1 MKILNA
7 DVLIIGTG
15 VAGLYCAL
23 NLDKNLNVLMLSK
36 KSPEDCNTYLAQG
49 GIAVSVND
57 YDYNA
62 FFKDTMKAGMY
73 LNNEESVKVLVRE
86 SRENILALDKLGV
99 PFNKKMGKFEYTR
112 EGAHIKN
119 RIVHC
124 NDKSGQLLF
133 ETLYG
138 HVKIQKNIQILE
150 NTAIFDIEKKNSK
163 CLGVYCLSE
172 NEKSKDTKKENIYET
187 IYINSKK
194 TVLASGGIGGIF
206 KNSTS
211 QGCLTGDAMA
221 IANKHGIKLYNPDY
235 IQFHPTA
242 LYLENDQD
250 RRRFLISESLRGEGA
265 LLFNSKGERFVE
277 ELLPRNTVTSEILK
291 ELEKTKSECVYLD
304 ISHASENYLKKR
316 FPKIYSQCLSHGIN
330 IARDKIPV
338 TPSQHYH
345 MGGIGVDLY
354 SRTSMDSLYAVGEC
368 SCTGVHGG
376 NRLASNSLLEGLVF
390 SKRAAQDI
398 NNRITSCKKNND
410 RVAITADENARL
422 IDTNTGIENL
432 LAPQFCYG
440 VDDGK
445 NLIHDNKNKAIE
457 IIGTI
462 RKDLINEL
470 VDNR

>member
-1 MKILNA
+1 MKILNT

-36 KSPEDCNTYLAQG
+36 KSPEECNTYLAQG
-49 GIAVSVND
+49 GIAVSVNEYD
-57 YDYNA
+57 YDA

-73 LNNEESVKVLVRE
+73 LNNEESVKVLVTE
-86 SRENILALDKLGV
+86 SRKNILDLDKLGV
-99 PFNKKMGKFEYTR
+99 PFNKKLGKFEYTK

-124 NDKSGQLLF
+124 NDKSGKLVF

-138 HVKIQKNIQILE
+138 HVKNQKNIHILE
-150 NTAIFDIEKKNSK
+150 NTAIFDIENKDSK
-163 CLGVYCLSE
+163 CLGAYCLSE
-172 NEKSKDTKKENIYET
+172 NKKLTDSKKENIYET

-194 TVLASGGIGGIF
+194 TVLACGGIGGIF
-206 KNSTS
+206 KNSTNQS
-211 QGCLTGDAMA
+211 CLTGDGMA
-221 IANKHGIKLYNPDY
+221 IAKKHGIELEHPDY

-242 LYLENDQD
+242 LYLENDEN

-277 ELLPRNTVTSEILK
+277 ELLPRNTVTSAILK
-291 ELEKTKSECVYLD
+291 ELKKTKSDCVYLD
-304 ISHASENYLKKR
+304 ITHANENYLKKR
-316 FPKIYSQCLSHGIN
+316 FPKIYSHCLSHGIN

-354 SRTSMDSLYAVGEC
+354 SRTSIDSLYAVGEC

-398 NNRITSCKKNND
+398 NCSITYCKKNND
-410 RVAITADENARL
+410 GVTLTADKNAEL
-422 IDTNTGIENL
+422 INATTGIENFV
-432 LAPQFCYG
+432 APQFYYR
-440 VDDGK
+440 VKDGK
-445 NLIHDNKNKAIE
+445 KLIRANQNKSIE
-457 IIGTI
+457 IIETI
-462 RKDLINEL
+462 REDLINEL
-470 VDNR
+470 VNSR